1 MYGLYHPLL
10 DIFLHY
16 QNSNIL
22 MLQTI
27 FILFPGSLFLVSI
40 VILKREKK
48 KKDGKC
54 CSNKN
59 DLEIL

>member
-16 QNSNIL
+16 QNNNIL

-40 VILKREKK
+40 AILKRKK